1 MSHKKIVH
9 VVVSLLIGIS
19 CVSSMSSVAAKRPGN
34 VAISQ
39 IEFND
44 ATVGDAIKVLVDLTG
59 VNIIATRDAAKEN
72 VSFFVRDTT
81 VRGVVD
87 SLCRVAGLWYRY
99 DNDTKVYI
107 VMTEEQYKKDV
118 VVYRQ
123 ESTKIFVLKHQNVAS
138 TAFAI
143 EALYGDRVTL
153 TKPEND
159 DSYQLDGDF
168 GGGGSGG
175 GNKNEEDD
183 ENDENNDNKS
193 AASNLLTSDKLTLS
207 QLSFLDK
214 IDGIRRVDENLVN
227 QISQRAEPPINIT
240 FNYLHN
246 LILIRTSD
254 DKAIEDIAKMISE
267 LDKPTRQVLLEMKV
281 LELTLGDDDRSIF
294 DFTHTSDSTAT
305 GPNSDNNGNPL
316 GGNGELGVPA
326 TTIGLGNYAL
336 DGGTAVFQWMND
348 NVLARVQLM
357 QSEDR
362 IDVVSNPMLLA
373 ANNKDATLFI
383 GEDRLMT
390 TGVRSFGGNTTSDG
404 VREPLYVEAR
414 TEIQAVGNA
423 LTIWPR
429 INDDRSVTLDIQHIN
444 SSINTDS
451 AKIPVSGSGGVV
463 SEFPIDTI
471 QRTSM
476 QLTAVAQE
484 GRTIA
489 VGGII
494 RKESGESIE
503 KVPFFGDLPGIGF
516 LFRKTVLREQRK
528 ELLLLIT
535 PHIFE
540 TSDEAQKASR
550 ALYSELSK
558 VPDVADIW
566 QDKKITRK
574 QPVPTAAEAS
584 DATGIISAL
593 RYAALATHGQL
604 STKPDGWHSRAAD
617 FSQWKLHTDVEATA
631 IASWQ
636 YNDRIVTAAV
646 LTNKDK
652 TLKKIKTSWFG
663 SGWNAVSLEE
673 DAIPANKTT
682 LVYLVSDESAANILT
697 RQGQEFMYTADGLL
711 GNSFD

>member
-1 MSHKKIVH
+1 M
-9 VVVSLLIGIS
+9 
-19 CVSSMSSVAAKRPGN
+19 SSMNSVAAKRPGN
-34 VAISQ
+34 VSINQ

-44 ATVGDAIKVLVDLTG
+44 AAVGDAIKVLVDLTG
-59 VNIIATRDAAKEN
+59 VNIIATQDAAKEH
-72 VSFFVRDTT
+72 VSFFVRNTT

-99 DNDTKVYI
+99 DSDTKVYI

-123 ESTKIFVLKHQNVAS
+123 EKTKIFVLKHQNVAS

-159 DSYQLDGDF
+159 DSYQLGGDF
-168 GGGGSGG
+168 GGGSSGS
-175 GNKNEEDD
+175 NKDDDEEDD
-183 ENDENNDNKS
+183 DNNDNKS
-193 AASNLLTSDKLTLS
+193 AATNVLTSDQLTLS

-214 IDGIRRVDENLVN
+214 IDGIRRVDENIVN
-227 QISQRAEPPINIT
+227 QIAQRAEPPINIT

-316 GGNGELGVPA
+316 GGNGELGVPQ
-326 TTIGLGNYAL
+326 TTLGLGNFAL

-357 QSEDR
+357 QSENR

-414 TEIQAVGNA
+414 TEIQSVGNA

-476 QLTAVAQE
+476 SLTAVAQE

-494 RKESGESIE
+494 RKEAGESIE

-540 TSDEAQKASR
+540 TSDEAQNASR

-558 VPDVADIW
+558 VPDIAEIW
-566 QDKKITRK
+566 LDKKTTR
-574 QPVPTAAEAS
+574 QQQVPTAAETR
-584 DATGIISAL
+584 DVTGIIATL
-593 RYAALATHGQL
+593 RYAALATHDQL
-604 STKPDGWHSRAAD
+604 STVPVGWRSRTAD
-617 FSQWKLHTDVEATA
+617 FSQWKLHADVEATA

-636 YNDRIVTAAV
+636 YNESIVTAVV

-652 TLKKIKTSWFG
+652 MLKKIKTSWFG
-663 SGWNAVSLEE
+663 SGWKAVSLE
-673 DAIPANKTT
+673 DDVIAANNSV
-682 LVYLVSDESAANILT
+682 LVYLVSDESAANILA
-697 RQGQEFMYTADGLL
+697 RYGQEFMYTAAGLL
-711 GNSFD
+711 DEKG